1 MHANPN
7 ELPPEAA
14 QAAVLGLLTD
24 AEVQRPWS
32 VAELERE
39 IGDRVRTADALTRLY
54 AAGLVHRF
62 DEFVFA
68 TRAAVRAGELR

>member
-24 AEVQRPWS
+24 AEVQRPV
-32 VAELERE
+32 VA
-39 IGDRVRTADALTRLY
+39 G
-54 AAGLVHRF
+54 
-62 DEFVFA
+62 
-68 TRAAVRAGELR
+68 RAGA